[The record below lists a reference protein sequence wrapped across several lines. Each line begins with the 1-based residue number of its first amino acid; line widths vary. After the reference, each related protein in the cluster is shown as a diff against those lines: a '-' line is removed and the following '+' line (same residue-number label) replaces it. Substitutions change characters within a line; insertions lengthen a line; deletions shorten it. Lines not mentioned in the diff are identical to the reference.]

1 MGTFSPIQARAE
13 QEILCGQLQ
22 CMCCSVRRGLGMWVC
37 PTIHI
42 DGSLSIVSGK
52 ALTIPDITRLYE
64 LRMFGGIQREPELSI
79 WKKQ

>member
-1 MGTFSPIQARAE
+1 
-13 QEILCGQLQ
+13 
-22 CMCCSVRRGLGMWVC
+22 MWVC

-79 WKKQ
+79 WRKQ